1 MKYTFHYKVLIFC
14 TFILA
19 YASVE
24 SILEHLPTLAAVFIG
39 ITFFLLMGVL
49 AAPDSEKY
57 VKK

>member
-1 MKYTFHYKVLIFC
+1 MKYTFHYKVMIFC
-14 TFILA
+14 TLLLV
-19 YASVE
+19 YASIE

-39 ITFFLLMGVL
+39 ITFISLMGVL